1 MKNYVFGFT
10 TDSGEL
16 IAIGEFGCDGKTLVV
31 TASDHDAA
39 WDVFRD
45 YLDRDVL
52 TEWLVDGAYVQTID
66 RIDDEH
72 FLIINEEVQ

>member
-10 TDSGEL
+10 TDSGEF

-31 TASDHDAA
+31 TASDRDAA
-39 WDVFRD
+39 LDVFRD

-52 TEWLVDGAYVQTID
+52 IKWVVGGAYVRRID